1 MNFDFSDEQK
11 LLQQTARD
19 YLAEHSPLSTCR
31 EILESDQPYAAALW
45 KGAAE
50 MGWQG
55 AVIPEEFGGAG
66 FGHLELAMIAYE
78 VGRALAPIPF
88 GPSVFVA
95 TEAILRHGSAA
106 QKSAWLPKLASGSAI
121 GTFAL
126 TEKPGQNAAEAIT
139 ASVKDG
145 KLSGVK
151 SPVADGDVASLAIV
165 AAKENG
171 TTGLYLVDLAGA
183 GIERKALES
192 FDPSR
197 SQATIRFDGARCEP
211 LAGADAAAIARLL
224 DRAAVLT
231 AFEQIGGADRALEI
245 TRAFIVGRY
254 AFGKPIAANQ
264 AIKHRMA
271 DLWCEIEI
279 ARSNAYYAAWALAND
294 DAELSVAACLARIA
308 AADAFEK
315 TTIEMI
321 EFHGGVGYTWEYD
334 CHLFYRRAKQL
345 AGLLGTPKYWKNLLI
360 DRLSIQKNAIQKN
373 ATKKGAEKAA

>member
-31 EILESDQPYAAALW
+31 EILESEQPYAAALW

-66 FGHLELAMIAYE
+66 FGYLELAMIAYE

-95 TEAILRHGSAA
+95 SEAILRHGSAA
-106 QKSAWLPKLASGSAI
+106 QKSAWLPKLANGTAI
-121 GTFAL
+121 GTFAF
-126 TEKPGQNAAEAIT
+126 TEKAGQNAAEAV
-139 ASVKDG
+139 AARVQNG
-145 KLSGVK
+145 QLSGTK
-151 SPVADGDVASLAIV
+151 RPVADGDVASFAIV
-165 AAKENG
+165 AAQENG
-171 TTGLYLVDLAGA
+171 TTGLYLVDLSGA
-183 GIERKALES
+183 GVTRTRLES

-197 SQATIRFDGARCEP
+197 SQAAIRFEGARCEK
-211 LAGADAAAIARLL
+211 LAGADAAAIERLL

-271 DLWCEIEI
+271 DLWCEIEL
-279 ARSNAYYAAWALAND
+279 ARSNAYYAAWALANE
-294 DAELSVAACLARIA
+294 DAELPVAACLARIQA
-308 AADAFEK
+308 SDAFEK

-345 AGLLGTPKYWKNLLI
+345 AGLLGTPKHWKNLLI
-360 DRLSIQKNAIQKN
+360 DRLRA
-373 ATKKGAEKAA
+373 AKAA

>member
-1 MNFDFSDEQK
+1 MNFDFSDDQK

-31 EILESDQPYAAALW
+31 EILESDQAYAAPLW

-66 FGHLELAMIAYE
+66 FGYLELAMIAYE

-95 TEAILRHGSAA
+95 TEAVLRHGSAA
-106 QKSAWLPKLASGSAI
+106 QKSAWLPKLANGSAI
-121 GTFAL
+121 GTFAFA
-126 TEKPGQNAAEAIT
+126 EKPGQNAVEAVAAT
-139 ASVKDG
+139 VKDG

-151 SPVADGDVASLAIV
+151 MPVADGDVASLAVV

-183 GIERKALES
+183 GVSRKTLES

-197 SQATIRFDGARCEP
+197 SQATIRFDGARCEK
-211 LAGADAAAIARLL
+211 LAGADAAGIARLL

-279 ARSNAYYAAWALAND
+279 ARSNAYYAAWALANE
-294 DAELSVAACLARIA
+294 DAELPVAACLARIA

-360 DRLSIQKNAIQKN
+360 DRLRAS
-373 ATKKGAEKAA
+373 KAA

>member
-19 YLAEHSPLSTCR
+19 YLAANSPLSTCR
-31 EILESDQPYAAALW
+31 EILEGSQSYAASLW

-55 AVIPEEFGGAG
+55 AVVPESFGGAG
-66 FGHLELAMIAYE
+66 FGYLELAMIAYE

-95 TEAILRHGSAA
+95 TEAILRHGSAT
-106 QKSAWLPKLASGSAI
+106 QKSAWLPKLANGSAI

-126 TEKPGQNAAEAIT
+126 AEKPGQNAAEAIAAT
-139 ASVKDG
+139 VKDG
-145 KLSGVK
+145 KLSGTK
-151 SPVADGDVASLAIV
+151 LPVADGDVANVAIV
-165 AAKENG
+165 AAKEAG

-183 GIERKALES
+183 GVERKTLES

-197 SQATIRFDGARCEP
+197 SQATIRFDGARCEK
-211 LAGADAAAIARLL
+211 LEGADAAAIARLL

-245 TRAFIVGRY
+245 TREFIVGRY

-271 DLWCEIEI
+271 DLWCDIEI
-279 ARSNAYYAAWALAND
+279 ARSNAYYAAWALANE
-294 DAELSVAACLARIA
+294 DAELPVAACLARIA
-308 AADAFEK
+308 ACEAFEK

-360 DRLSIQKNAIQKN
+360 DRLRTA
-373 ATKKGAEKAA
+373 KAA

>member
-19 YLAEHSPLSTCR
+19 YLAAHSPLSTCR

-55 AVIPEEFGGAG
+55 AVVPEEFGGAG
-66 FGHLELAMIAYE
+66 FGYLELAVIAYE

-88 GPSVFVA
+88 GPSVYVA
-95 TEAILRHGSAA
+95 TEALLRHGSAA
-106 QKSAWLPKLASGSAI
+106 QKSAWLPKLANGSAI

-126 TEKPGQNAAEAIT
+126 AEKPGQNAAEAIS

-145 KLSGVK
+145 KLHGTK
-151 SPVADGDVASLAIV
+151 LPVADGDVAAFAIV
-165 AAKENG
+165 AAKEDG
-171 TTGLYLVDLAGA
+171 KTGLHLVPLDGA
-183 GIERKALES
+183 GIERKPLES

-197 SQATIRFDGARCEP
+197 SQARIRFDGARCEP
-211 LAGADAAAIARLL
+211 LAGADAAAIAALL

-254 AFGKPIAANQ
+254 AFGKPIAAFQ

-279 ARSNAYYAAWALAND
+279 ARSNAYYAAWALANG
-294 DAELSVAACLARIA
+294 DAELPVAACLARIA
-308 AADAFEK
+308 ACDAFEK

-345 AGLLGTPKYWKNLLI
+345 AGVIGTPKYWKNLLI
-360 DRLSIQKNAIQKN
+360 DRLH
-373 ATKKGAEKAA
+373 AAQAA

>member
-19 YLAEHSPLSTCR
+19 YLAANSPLATCR
-31 EILESDQPYAAALW
+31 EILEGKQSYAASLW

-55 AVIPEEFGGAG
+55 AVIPESFGGAG
-66 FGHLELAMIAYE
+66 FGYLELSMIAYE
-78 VGRALAPIPF
+78 IGRALAPIPF
-88 GPSVFVA
+88 GPSVYVA
-95 TEAILRHGSAA
+95 TEAILRHGSPA
-106 QKSAWLPKLASGSAI
+106 QQQAWLPKLANGSAI
-121 GTFAL
+121 GTFAFA
-126 TEKPGQNAAEAIT
+126 EKAGQHAAESVV

-145 KLSGVK
+145 KLSGRKVA
-151 SPVADGDVASLAIV
+151 VADGDVANVAVV
-165 AAKENG
+165 AAKEG
-171 TTGLYLVDLAGA
+171 IATGLYLVELAGS
-183 GIERKALES
+183 GVERRKLEP

-197 SQATIRFDGARCEP
+197 SQAELCFDGARCEK
-211 LAGADAAAIARLL
+211 LAGADATAIARLL

-231 AFEQIGGADRALEI
+231 AFEQLGGADRALEI
-245 TRAFIVGRY
+245 TRQFILGRY
-254 AFGKPIAANQ
+254 AFGKSIAANQ

-271 DLWCEIEI
+271 DVWCEIEI
-279 ARSNAYYAAWALAND
+279 ARSNTYYAAFTLANEH
-294 DAELSVAACLARIA
+294 AELPVAACLARIA
-308 AADAFEK
+308 ACDAFEK

-360 DRLSIQKNAIQKN
+360 DRLQKA
-373 ATKKGAEKAA
+373 KAA

>member
-1 MNFDFSDEQK
+1 MNFDFSDDQK

-19 YLAEHSPLSTCR
+19 YLAAHSPLSTCR
-31 EILESDQPYAAALW
+31 EILESDAPYAAALW

-106 QKSAWLPKLASGSAI
+106 QKSAWLPKLANGSAI
-121 GTFAL
+121 GTFAF
-126 TEKPGQNAAEAIT
+126 TEKPGQNAAEAIA

-151 SPVADGDVASLAIV
+151 LPVADGDVANLAVV

-171 TTGLYLVDLAGA
+171 ETGLYLVDLAGS
-183 GIERKALES
+183 GIERKTLES

-197 SQATIRFDGARCEP
+197 SQATIRFDGARCEK
-211 LAGADAAAIARLL
+211 LAGADANAIARLL

-279 ARSNAYYAAWALAND
+279 ARSNAYYAAWALANE
-294 DAELSVAACLARIA
+294 DAELPVAACLARIA

-360 DRLSIQKNAIQKN
+360 DRLS
-373 ATKKGAEKAA
+373 TKKGAAQAA

>member
-1 MNFDFSDEQK
+1 MNFDFSDDQK

-19 YLAEHSPLSTCR
+19 YLAAHSPLSTCR
-31 EILESDQPYAAALW
+31 EILESDQPYAASLW

-66 FGHLELAMIAYE
+66 FGYLELAMIAYE

-95 TEAILRHGSAA
+95 TEALLRHGSAA
-106 QKSAWLPKLASGSAI
+106 QKSAWLPKLANGTAI

-126 TEKPGQNAAEAIT
+126 AEKPGQNAAESVAAT
-139 ASVKDG
+139 VKDG
-145 KLSGVK
+145 KLSGTK
-151 SPVADGDVASLAIV
+151 LPVADGDIASLAVV

-171 TTGLYLVDLAGA
+171 ATGLYLALLDGPGV
-183 GIERKALES
+183 ERKTLES

-197 SQATIRFDGARCEP
+197 SQARVQFDGARCEK
-211 LAGADAAAIARLL
+211 LAGADATAIARLL

-231 AFEQIGGADRALEI
+231 AFEQLGGADRALEI

-254 AFGKPIAANQ
+254 AFGKPIAAFQ

-271 DLWCEIEI
+271 DLWCEIEL
-279 ARSNAYYAAWALAND
+279 ARSNSYYAAWALANE
-294 DAELSVAACLARIA
+294 DAELPVAACLARIA
-308 AADAFEK
+308 ASEAFEK

-345 AGLLGTPKYWKNLLI
+345 AGLLGTPKYWKNQLI
-360 DRLSIQKNAIQKN
+360 DRLLPNGG
-373 ATKKGAEKAA
+373 ATKAA

>member
-31 EILESDQPYAAALW
+31 EVLESDQPYAAALW

-66 FGHLELAMIAYE
+66 FGYLELAMIAYE

-95 TEAILRHGSAA
+95 TEALLRHGSAA
-106 QKSAWLPKLASGSAI
+106 QKSAWLPKLANGTAI
-121 GTFAL
+121 GTFAFA
-126 TEKPGQNAAEAIT
+126 EKPGQNAAESIAAT
-139 ASVKDG
+139 VKDG
-145 KLSGVK
+145 KLSGTK
-151 SPVADGDVASLAIV
+151 LPVADGAVAKLAIV

-171 TTGLYLVDLAGA
+171 ATGLYLVDLEGS
-183 GIERKALES
+183 GVEREMLEA

-197 SQATIRFDGARCEP
+197 GAARVRFDGARCEK
-211 LAGADAAAIARLL
+211 LAGTDAIAIDRLL

-231 AFEQIGGADRALEI
+231 AFEQLGGADHALEI
-245 TRAFIVGRY
+245 TRAFILGRY
-254 AFGKPIAANQ
+254 AFGKPIGAFQ

-279 ARSNAYYAAWALAND
+279 ARSNAYYAAWALANE
-294 DAELSVAACLARIA
+294 DAELPVAACLARIA
-308 AADAFEK
+308 ACEAFEK

-345 AGLLGTPKYWKNLLI
+345 AGLIGTPKYWKNRLI
-360 DRLSIQKNAIQKN
+360 DRLSANAS
-373 ATKKGAEKAA
+373 ATKAA